1 MEKMQKALCAL
12 FFGGLCV
19 TASWGHFF
27 TRKKSARIINMNA
40 AMNTRRRME
49 IIRRRKS

>member
-19 TASWGHFF
+19 TASGALFHFAQ
-27 TRKKSARIINMNA
+27 KKKRAH
-40 AMNTRRRME
+40 
-49 IIRRRKS
+49 

>member
-27 TRKKSARIINMNA
+27 TRKKSARINMNA